1 MNQLKD
7 QFQNMVS
14 GITKGTTPKESSQES
29 QINPNR
35 VLLDV
40 GGVHFS
46 TTTSTLTS
54 VPDSML
60 GRMFSGKYPVKVC
73 SEDGRVFID
82 RDGTHF
88 HYLLSFLRD
97 PANYKF
103 KTHDKAV
110 RDEVQ
115 EEAKYYGLEELMFTV
130 EANAVPENLN
140 WLDNKT
146 IKIPKFSSTYSGF
159 PVTNVLDPSQT
170 YWLSESGKTTNQ
182 WMLFE
187 FPTKVFVN
195 KIMMKVSSFECT
207 CKDWQVQVSED
218 EDQTNWSVVKQFQT
232 QCGNQN
238 QGEQMFDG
246 FEVWSKFIRLFY
258 INNWGPGGGS
268 YILVTDLKFFGAPIE
283 D

>member
-14 GITKGTTPKESSQES
+14 GMKGVTPKESSQES
-29 QINPNR
+29 QVNPNR

-46 TTTSTLTS
+46 TTTNTLTA

-73 SEDGRVFID
+73 EDGRVFID

-88 HYLLSFLRD
+88 HYILSFLRD

-103 KTHDKAV
+103 KTQDKAV
-110 RDEVQ
+110 KDEVQ
-115 EEAKYYGLEELMFTV
+115 AEAQYYGLEERMFTK
-130 EANAVPENLN
+130 EDNPVPDNLN

-170 YWLSESGKTTNQ
+170 YWLSASGQTTNQ
-182 WMLFE
+182 WMIFE
-187 FPTKVFVN
+187 FPTKVFIN

-207 CKDWQVQVSED
+207 CKDWQVQVSEED
-218 EDQTNWSVVKQFQT
+218 DQTNWSVIKQFQT

-238 QGEQMFDG
+238 QGEQFFDG
-246 FEVWSKFIRLFY
+246 FEVWTKYLKLFY

>member
-14 GITKGTTPKESSQES
+14 GMKGVTPKESSQES

-46 TTTSTLTS
+46 TTTNTLTA

-73 SEDGRVFID
+73 EDGRVFID

-88 HYLLSFLRD
+88 HYILSFLRD

-103 KTHDKAV
+103 KTQDKAV

-115 EEAKYYGLEELMFTV
+115 AEAQYYGLEEKMFTK
-130 EANAVPENLN
+130 EDNPVPDNLN

-146 IKIPKFSSTYSGF
+146 IKIPKYSSTYSGF

-170 YWLSESGKTTNQ
+170 YWLSASGQTTNQ
-182 WMLFE
+182 WMIFE
-187 FPTKVFVN
+187 FPTKVFIN

-207 CKDWQVQVSED
+207 CKDWQVQVSEED
-218 EDQTNWSVVKQFQT
+218 DQTNWSVIKQFQT

-238 QGEQMFDG
+238 QGEQFFDG
-246 FEVWSKFIRLFY
+246 FEVWTKYLKLFY